1 MKKKVIQGSIN
12 FVDLQTRLT
21 RKGDLT
27 DSLPGIFQAKKAV
40 KSERRSPGIFMSQM
54 IEMHSADHCV
64 VVAELATSLKDVK
77 FSKQRPDG
85 SLA

>member
-1 MKKKVIQGSIN
+1 
-12 FVDLQTRLT
+12 
-21 RKGDLT
+21 
-27 DSLPGIFQAKKAV
+27 
-40 KSERRSPGIFMSQM
+40 MSQM

-85 SLA
+85 NLDTIQLTLEARIELAPGINVVS